1 MPKNHHKA
9 EKKNKHPDSKPYLLR
24 FLTLGTKF
32 ETFRYSVA
40 SPKKVGNISSFSRY
54 ASPFSVTNSEKWRF
68 LVQMD
73 FPVTN
78 RWLFFGFKMLISQGA
93 QKTSMSGNGQTAG
106 VAKLISSLETIS
118 KGDFHG
124 NFHPRSKNWYQK
136 NHQHIILEHHVISIS
151 RQYQVTTNSPPKT
164 ISPTFFTLSHLH
176 HFVFS

>member
-1 MPKNHHKA
+1 
-9 EKKNKHPDSKPYLLR
+9 
-24 FLTLGTKF
+24 
-32 ETFRYSVA
+32 
-40 SPKKVGNISSFSRY
+40 
-54 ASPFSVTNSEKWRF
+54 
-68 LVQMD
+68 MD

-151 RQYQVTTNSPPKT
+151 RQYQVTTNSPPKPSHPLSSHFH
-164 ISPTFFTLSHLH
+164 IFTTLFSHNTHTHSIGWTPWAPNPLPPKKDPKTTAACLGVVAH
-176 HFVFS
+176 LT